1 MERQKT
7 IRTLGIIV
15 MIASLM
21 FMVYKFIKDTNGDTD
36 YIALGLAATVIGMF
50 LVQFGADKEK

>member
-21 FMVYKFIKDTNGDTD
+21 FMVYKFIKDTNAMVRER
-36 YIALGLAATVIGMF
+36 I
-50 LVQFGADKEK
+50 KP